1 MAANEISFCTT
12 PPDVNHCGATDRS
25 LDQATVNS
33 NSDIDESIATHP
45 RQGGTRNDTADRVPA
60 TPFVRVL
67 RLVPPSSGKEGAG
80 KAGRRLH
87 PRPPVQQKARESGNH
102 RFNRTT
108 AGFPCAMVY
117 GLLRALPGD
126 RALLPPSPARRGTRL
141 CGFDASVGASGPH
154 DFAVRV
160 SHVRLALL
168 SRPPHLTATF
178 VTIATRPSSAVR
190 RAELNQ

>member
-1 MAANEISFCTT
+1 MPA
-12 PPDVNHCGATDRS
+12 GACHRARRRRDPVAGMT
-25 LDQATVNS
+25 A
-33 NSDIDESIATHP
+33 E
-45 RQGGTRNDTADRVPA
+45 RQDTAFSRRDAPELCV
-60 TPFVRVL
+60 VL
-67 RLVPPSSGKEGAG
+67 DPPLTEGAG